1 MWIASNIG
9 FYSIVKKTSHLNEDG
24 PEVHVI
30 RARDKDDNTD
40 SRLIG
45 QTEVH
50 VIRARDRD
58 DLARLLAKPGEASDF
73 KWRESS
79 VTRIHDWDYS
89 DYRYRIYV
97 ENSEDFTAIFD
108 ALNSTITYDNFKDEI
123 KATPQQR
130 KKYKAYEML
139 WFGIMDAHRKVHSEG
154 RA

>member
-30 RARDKDDNTD
+30 RAREKDDLT
-40 SRLIG
+40 
-45 QTEVH
+45 
-50 VIRARDRD
+50 
-58 DLARLLAKPGEASDF
+58 RLLAKASEAPDF

-97 ENSEDFTAIFD
+97 ENSEDFAAIFD
-108 ALNSTITYDNFKDEI
+108 ALNRTITYDNFKDEI
-123 KATPQQR
+123 KATPHQR